1 MGLSNAESSGQLIT
15 SYVRVFPAEGI
26 HIALYLQHLG
36 ESRYSKSAVEDT
48 VNGLAWTHSI
58 PGVLSPTDSP
68 IIKTTLEGLK
78 KLLAKPV
85 NKKLPFT
92 VDMLKAIVQDAKESD
107 TLANI
112 GLASAC
118 LLSFAG
124 FLRFDELA
132 NIHPC
137 DLSVGPDHLV
147 IRIPRSKTDQLR
159 QGSEVAIARTFTE
172 TFPVAMLESYI
183 RRGGIQMVSDKNL
196 YRPIVNGKVQK
207 LKKEGGLTYSRTR
220 ELLKEKLQ
228 ELGFSST
235 EFNLH
240 TLRAGGATAAAGAEV
255 PDRIYKRHGRW
266 KTENAKDGVRRGCI
280 RETAVCFPQLGFIM
294 VSFCYWPNPVCGS
307 P

>member
-1 MGLSNAESSGQLIT
+1 M
-15 SYVRVFPAEGI
+15 
-26 HIALYLQHLG
+26 YLQHLA
-36 ESRYSKSAVEDT
+36 ESRCSKSAVEDA
-48 VNGLAWTHSI
+48 VNGLAWAHSTA
-58 PGVLSPTDSP
+58 GVLSPTDSP
-68 IIKTTLEGLK
+68 IVKTTLDGLK
-78 KLLAKPV
+78 RLLANPV

-92 VDMLKAIVQDAKESD
+92 VDMLKVILQDAKESD

-112 GLASAC
+112 RLASAC

-132 NIHPC
+132 NIRPC
-137 DLSVGPDHLV
+137 DLSVDPDHLV
-147 IRIPRSKTDQLR
+147 IRIPRGKTDQLR
-159 QGSEVAIARTFTE
+159 QGSKVAIARTFTE
-172 TFPVAMLESYI
+172 TCPVAMLESYI
-183 RRGGIQMVSDKNL
+183 CRGGIQMVSDKNL

-207 LKKEGGLTYSRTR
+207 LRKEGGLTYSRMR

-235 EFNLH
+235 EFSLH
-240 TLRAGGATAAAGAEV
+240 SLRAGGATAAAGAGV
-255 PDRIYKRHGRW
+255 LDRIFKRHGRW

-280 RETAVCFPQLGFIM
+280 RETAIGFLQLGFIT